1 MKKYITLAALL
12 AAGTACANAVE
23 EITTDIMPT
32 EISWEMSS
40 DNSAWVNIN
49 WNGLTVENLKTDFEL
64 LGITTSGS
72 YGFNN
77 KGTAEATTGQ
87 VSINGDG
94 DLVLTGRSGAA
105 AVDTLFAQVVAI
117 NSLIGDYT
125 IKDLSGLELDLSY
138 TRSSSSESDGWVG
151 LYVLG
156 ENSFKEVYNVKSN
169 ALKTGESGEKSFSLT
184 ADQIG
189 GLELSDTD
197 KLVVLLRDGS
207 AGHTTTI
214 TNLSVTATV
223 VPEPSAFG
231 MLAGLGALA
240 LVASRRRRK

>member
-117 NSLIGDYT
+117 NS
-125 IKDLSGLELDLSY
+125 
-138 TRSSSSESDGWVG
+138 
-151 LYVLG
+151 
-156 ENSFKEVYNVKSN
+156 
-169 ALKTGESGEKSFSLT
+169 
-184 ADQIG
+184 
-189 GLELSDTD
+189 
-197 KLVVLLRDGS
+197 
-207 AGHTTTI
+207 
-214 TNLSVTATV
+214 
-223 VPEPSAFG
+223 
-231 MLAGLGALA
+231 
-240 LVASRRRRK
+240 

>member
-32 EISWEMSS
+32 EINWKTSS
-40 DNSAWVNIN
+40 DDSAWVNIN
-49 WNGLTVENLKTDFEL
+49 WDGLTVANLKTDFEL

-77 KGTAEATTGQ
+77 KGTAQATTGQ
-87 VSINGDG
+87 VSINVDG

-117 NSLIGDYT
+117 NSLIGNYT

-138 TRSSSSESDGWVG
+138 TRSSSESDGWVG

-169 ALKTGESGEKSFSLT
+169 DLKTGESGEKSFSLT

-207 AGHTTTI
+207 AGNTTTI